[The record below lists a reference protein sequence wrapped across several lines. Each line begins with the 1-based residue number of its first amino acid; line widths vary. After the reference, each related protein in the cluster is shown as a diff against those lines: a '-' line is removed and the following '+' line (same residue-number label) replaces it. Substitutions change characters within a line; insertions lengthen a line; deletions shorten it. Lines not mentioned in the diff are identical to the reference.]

1 MYNYI
6 SSIRKTSSV
15 EICLKCFFI
24 NEEIPNLLLSKGNT
38 IEIYDLSKEG
48 LVLNKILNLY
58 GKIVVLLNFPSS
70 PDINTNH
77 KDNIFILTEKL
88 DYCVLSYDKI
98 SNVINTLFTGSI
110 KEDLGKKQEKI
121 IYSLDSDKNF
131 LLISAYKN
139 IYRLICLNSTKR
151 LTDKYNDFIIR
162 YQYED
167 VLFLSDF
174 NVNKI
179 IINKDDDK
187 NKSTFLTFALVKTD
201 LIENISNKE
210 NQNDNTENKDNNNI
224 YKRHE
229 ISLETFQI
237 KVEPT
242 SFNIYYY
249 EKKNELLKNNKNIAL
264 KVTSNRKAN
273 YKDTS
278 SNSSNNKA
286 NNSSNRNNN
295 NTDNKKVSNT
305 HDKMLEHMN
314 LIQKIDL
321 TENPTVSL
329 MITHPDGLIILFFSN
344 YALYYKYD
352 LSKKEL
358 ICDKNKKIS
367 YPDRKFIN
375 YAIIDEKNYKY
386 FITDEYGNLFLLAFI
401 DPFNIKEQNSQFILQ
416 ILGEINYSTSLVY
429 LDNNYIFNGSN
440 KSSSQLIKIEN
451 KNNSLINVVKNYE
464 SLSPIKDFAIIND
477 MEEESGIEIL
487 TISGI
492 EKGCAIKKIKKGSP
506 VVSFGEL
513 IIKNIRD
520 VFKIN
525 INNKEQVYSFIIT
538 TITKSFI
545 IDYNYNKNE
554 VSINKKID
562 LKNGELV
569 LHVENINNN
578 LIVIATNLSIKIY
591 NNDLKLITNRYIEE
605 NNKNIYPLIVKYNK
619 KLNKLYVYSN
629 DKSLK
634 SFKIDKNG
642 KISEVSDILKNVY
655 ICSFD
660 VCKYFI
666 IYSLWDSNKLYI
678 YSFKSKVTKTLEIP
692 EEPLDYTKIS
702 SIQIF
707 KNESIHYIFI
717 SLSNGKIIYFQLKKS
732 IKSYKDSY
740 TFSEQDFIF
749 KRKYNLN
756 FEDIS
761 IKKIKQKNK
770 NSLFI
775 NSQNPTFIFFN
786 KDTPVVL
793 YFNIKNCK
801 NLIEFDENIFLF
813 VFNDKISF
821 GCLSNIQ
828 SQNIYSKS
836 FDRQLNCIKLISF
849 GVSNNSNES
858 NKSKH
863 YILTIEENKIGNVFK
878 NSLVLSDLY
887 LKEISRYNFEY
898 QNEESNTFSEVSFFH
913 GNFIDSKL
921 IVIGTSIIENQ
932 SKEAVKGH
940 LYLIEINQNN
950 NYSMKK
956 IGETE
961 TRGGI
966 HKIISCKNI
975 IYTCIGNILY
985 IYKLK
990 QSIENSFEFQLI
1002 KKCSEFILIND
1013 LYIWDERID
1022 DLDIKNEFS
1031 DSKNNLVNKEKEN
1044 NNIIIDN
1051 TNIQYLIISDLN
1063 RSIGIYSYDID
1074 GNKLSEICRDY
1085 SNTWVYSVS
1094 QLRKDLLYLTDIEG
1108 NIVSLIKNNNPK
1120 KENDEIKLNRIAY
1133 YNYGER
1139 ISSMKLTKI
1148 KNKDLFKLTPEYNK
1162 DDDENGEEVKIVF
1175 FVTLEGSVGQI
1186 VQINKDI
1193 FSFLKSLQDLLIKSE
1208 ANIGEFNYYKW
1219 KNYYDGNISKESNG
1233 FIEGD
1238 IFEKFLNN
1246 DEVYKKKII
1255 KQLNYPWNKSYHEVI
1270 KILEILAN
1278 NH

>member
-1 MYNYI
+1 M
-6 SSIRKTSSV
+6 
-15 EICLKCFFI
+15 
-24 NEEIPNLLLSKGNT
+24 
-38 IEIYDLSKEG
+38 
-48 LVLNKILNLY
+48 
-58 GKIVVLLNFPSS
+58 
-70 PDINTNH
+70 
-77 KDNIFILTEKL
+77 
-88 DYCVLSYDKI
+88 
-98 SNVINTLFTGSI
+98 INTLLTGSI

-121 IYSLDSDKNF
+121 IYSLDADKNF

-151 LTDKYNDFIIR
+151 LRDKYNDFIIR
-162 YQYED
+162 YQYES

-174 NVNKI
+174 NVSNI
-179 IINKDDDK
+179 VINKDDDK
-187 NKSTFLTFALVKTD
+187 NKSTILTFAMVKTD
-201 LIENISNKE
+201 LIENSSNKE
-210 NQNDNTENKDNNNI
+210 NLNDNTENKDNNNTS

-273 YKDTS
+273 YKD
-278 SNSSNNKA
+278 NSSNPSNTNNNASNK
-286 NNSSNRNNN
+286 NNN
-295 NTDNKKVSNT
+295 NSENKNVSNT

-321 TENPTVSL
+321 TDNPTVSL

-358 ICDKNKKIS
+358 ICDKNKKIK

-386 FITDEYGNLFLLAFI
+386 FVTDEYGNLFLLAFI
-401 DPFNIKEQNSQFILQ
+401 EPFNIKEQNSQFILQ
-416 ILGEINYSTSLVY
+416 ILGEINYSTCLVY

-440 KSSSQLIKIEN
+440 KSNSQLIKIEN

-513 IIKNIRD
+513 KIKNIRD
-520 VFKIN
+520 VFKVN
-525 INNKEQVYSFIIT
+525 FNNKDQVSSFIIT

-554 VSINKKID
+554 VSMNKKID
-562 LKNGELV
+562 LKNDELV
-569 LHVENINNN
+569 LHVENISNN
-578 LIVIATNLSIKIY
+578 LIVITTNLSIKIY

-605 NNKNIYPLIVKYNK
+605 KNKNIYPLIVKYNK
-619 KLNKLYVYSN
+619 KLKSLYVYSN

-634 SFKIDKNG
+634 SFKIDNNG
-642 KISEVSDILKNVY
+642 NISEVSDILKDVF

-678 YSFKSKVTKTLEIP
+678 YSLNSKVTKTLEIP

-702 SIQIF
+702 SIQFF

-732 IKSYKDSY
+732 IISFNDSY

-756 FEDIS
+756 FEDII

-801 NLIEFDENIFLF
+801 NLIEFEENIFLF

-821 GCLSNIQ
+821 GSLSNIQ

-863 YILTIEENKIGNVFK
+863 YILTIEENKVGNIFK

-887 LKEISRYNFEY
+887 LKEISRYTFEY

-932 SKEAVKGH
+932 SKEATKGH

-966 HKIISCKNI
+966 HKLISCKNI
-975 IYTCIGNILY
+975 IYTYIGNILY

-990 QSIENSFEFQLI
+990 QTIESSFEFQLI
-1002 KKCSEFILIND
+1002 KKCSDFILIND
-1013 LYIWDERID
+1013 LYVWDERID
-1022 DLDIKNEFS
+1022 DIEIKTEFS
-1031 DSKNNLVNKEKEN
+1031 DSKNNLGNKEKEKEN

-1094 QLRKDLLYLTDIEG
+1094 QLRNDLLYLTDIEG
-1108 NIVSLIKNNNPK
+1108 NIISLKKNNNPK

-1139 ISSMKLTKI
+1139 INSMKLTKI
-1148 KNKDLFKLTPEYNK
+1148 KNKDLFKLSPEYNN
-1162 DDDENGEEVKIVF
+1162 DDDDNCDEVKIVF

-1193 FSFLKSLQDLLIKSE
+1193 FNFSNLLKLVPISIILSISLPDKSKDIKFGKRYPISF
-1208 ANIGEFNYYKW
+1208 NIL
-1219 KNYYDGNISKESNG
+1219 
-1233 FIEGD
+1233 
-1238 IFEKFLNN
+1238 KFLSSIFS
-1246 DEVYKKKII
+1246 DKDVKPGWI
-1255 KQLNYPWNKSYHEVI
+1255 
-1270 KILEILAN
+1270 
-1278 NH
+1278 